1 MAHQAEPVTRTLTQK
16 TNPMA
21 AAAKMPIQFSPLL
34 LVWMK
39 PKSVEVT
46 QAACQKAAPGAFFMC
61 SSKHGRSPTS
71 ANAYTPQTPLPLVV
85 SAIYRQAA
93 PTAASAHQKLM
104 PRLKVNC

>member
-39 PKSVEVT
+39 PKRVEVT
-46 QAACQKAAPGAFFMC
+46 QAAC
-61 SSKHGRSPTS
+61 
-71 ANAYTPQTPLPLVV
+71 
-85 SAIYRQAA
+85 
-93 PTAASAHQKLM
+93 
-104 PRLKVNC
+104 